1 MRVNA
6 TLCTW
11 LGKTPDEL
19 IGKRLRDLL
28 NVAGSIFYETHFAPL
43 LRMQGFFEEVAL
55 DLLMPDGNTMPVLA
69 NAAERRISYEV
80 VFTRVTLFR
89 APQRRRHEREL
100 VDAQEAERAARR
112 ELEELNRTL
121 QQRIDEAV
129 AAQTQ
134 DREDAELREQFIAV
148 LGHDLRNPLA
158 AIDAGRRMIEKQEDL
173 DPKLVRVLRLMGES
187 VDRMSGLISNVMDFA
202 RGRLGGGI
210 GVQVTTGQRIEPM
223 LAQVINELKASN
235 PDRIIESRFS
245 LSQEIDVD
253 QARLGQ
259 MFSNLLGNA
268 ITHGAS
274 DQPIVVQA
282 SVADGLFVLS
292 VANGGEPI
300 PPAAMERLFQPFSRG
315 DVRPSLQGL
324 GLGLYIASQIAQA
337 HGGRIDVA
345 SDATETRFTFRMP
358 IVRLAP
364 QPDTRSLVH
373 KGLVTLAARRGGDH
387 AAASPSEQTESLAV
401 VRASCF

>member
-1 MRVNA
+1 
-6 TLCTW
+6 
-11 LGKTPDEL
+11 
-19 IGKRLRDLL
+19 
-28 NVAGSIFYETHFAPL
+28 
-43 LRMQGFFEEVAL
+43 
-55 DLLMPDGNTMPVLA
+55 MPDGKTMPVLA
-69 NAAERRISYEV
+69 NAAERRISDEV
-80 VFTRVTLFR
+80 HFTRVTLFR

-112 ELEELNRTL
+112 ELKELNRTL

-173 DPKLVRVLRLMGES
+173 DPKLVRVFRLMGES

-268 ITHGAS
+268 ITHGAP

-282 SVADGLFVLS
+282 SVADGLFVLF

-345 SDATETRFTFRMP
+345 PDATETRFTFRMP
-358 IVRLAP
+358 IVE
-364 QPDTRSLVH
+364 VN
-373 KGLVTLAARRGGDH
+373 V
-387 AAASPSEQTESLAV
+387 
-401 VRASCF
+401 C